1 MVCSNCGT
9 ENRDNSEF
17 CMNCGMSLASQRTQ
31 QPQQSQQSQQTQ
43 QSQQGQQTQQTQQ
56 NQQGQYSNQYAGQT
70 QYNQGG
76 FAGGY
81 AQNPVYSDPY
91 NHSGEFD
98 KTDVSQNKVFA
109 MLPYLMGWIGVIVAL
124 IASRESKYVGFH
136 VRQALKLSVTK
147 TLLGIIA
154 LVLCWT
160 VIVPIVAGV
169 MFVILWVVQII
180 SFFSVCSG
188 NAVEPPIVRGLGFL
202 K

>member
-9 ENRDNSEF
+9 NNRDGSDF
-17 CMNCGMSLASQRTQ
+17 CMNCGMSLAPQQAAQQDQQVQSQ
-31 QPQQSQQSQQTQ
+31 QPQQNQQS
-43 QSQQGQQTQQTQQ
+43 
-56 NQQGQYSNQYAGQT
+56 QQGQYSNQYGGQG
-70 QYNQGG
+70 QYNGG
-76 FAGGY
+76 YAGGY
-81 AQNPVYSDPY
+81 SQNNVYTDPY
-91 NHSGEFD
+91 NHNGEFD
-98 KTDVSQNKVFA
+98 KADISKNKVFA
-109 MLPYLMGWIGVIVAL
+109 MLPYLTGWIGVIVAL

-160 VIVPIVAGV
+160 IIAPIVAGV
-169 MFVILWVVQII
+169 MIVILWVVQII

-188 NAVEPPIVRGLGFL
+188 NAVEAPIVRGLGFL

>member
-9 ENRDNSEF
+9 NNRDGSDF
-17 CMNCGMSLASQRTQ
+17 CMNCGMSLATQ
-31 QPQQSQQSQQTQ
+31 QAAQQNRQAQTGQPQQSQQSQQ
-43 QSQQGQQTQQTQQ
+43 SQQG
-56 NQQGQYSNQYAGQT
+56 QQGQYSNQYGGQG
-70 QYNQGG
+70 QCN
-76 FAGGY
+76 GGY
-81 AQNPVYSDPY
+81 VGGYSQNNVYTDPY
-91 NHSGEFD
+91 NHNGEFD
-98 KTDVSQNKVFA
+98 KADISKNKVFA

-160 VIVPIVAGV
+160 IIAPIVAGV
-169 MFVILWVVQII
+169 MIVILWVVQII

-188 NAVEPPIVRGLGFL
+188 NAVEAPIVRGLGFL